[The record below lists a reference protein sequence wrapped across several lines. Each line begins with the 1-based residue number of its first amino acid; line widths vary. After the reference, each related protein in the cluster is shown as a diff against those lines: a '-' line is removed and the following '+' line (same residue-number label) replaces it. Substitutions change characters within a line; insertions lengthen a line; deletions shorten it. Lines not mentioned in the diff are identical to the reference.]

1 MTMIARLT
9 GILAEAEPTEIIVDV
24 QGVGYSVSIPLST
37 FEKLPPL
44 REAVTV
50 HTHFHMREDNI
61 QLFGFATKEERA
73 LFRMLVDN
81 VQGVGPK
88 VALNVLSCVS
98 LDSFVNSVA
107 NGDVKGLSR
116 INGVGKRTAERMVVE
131 LKDKI
136 DAIGKGV
143 IGSAVAVSGNAAAKS
158 GISQEMSDA
167 IAALESLGYKRDASE
182 KAVRSVAEKETG
194 ASTEQLLRKAL
205 ASLNS

>member
-1 MTMIARLT
+1 M
-9 GILAEAEPTEIIVDV
+9 
-24 QGVGYSVSIPLST
+24 
-37 FEKLPPL
+37 
-44 REAVTV
+44 
-50 HTHFHMREDNI
+50 

-73 LFRMLVDN
+73 LFRMLMDN

-98 LDSFVNSVA
+98 LDSFVTSVA
-107 NGDVKGLSR
+107 NGDVKALSR

-143 IGSAVAVSGNAAAKS
+143 IGSAVAASGNAAKP
-158 GISQEMSDA
+158 GIAQEALDA
-167 IAALESLGYKRDASE
+167 IAALESLGYKRDAAE
-182 KAVRSVAEKETG
+182 KAVRSAAEKEEG

-205 ASLNS
+205 AILNS

>member
-1 MTMIARLT
+1 MIARLT
-9 GILAEAEPTEIIVDV
+9 GILVEAEPTEIIVDV
-24 QGVGYSVSIPLST
+24 QGVGYSVSVPLST
-37 FEKLPPL
+37 FDKLPPVGQQVTIHTHVHL
-44 REAVTV
+44 REDC
-50 HTHFHMREDNI
+50 M

-73 LFRMLVDN
+73 LFRMLMDN

-98 LDSFVNSVA
+98 LDSFVTSVA
-107 NGDVKGLSR
+107 NGDVKALSR

-143 IGSAVAVSGNAAAKS
+143 IGSAVAASGNAAKP
-158 GISQEMSDA
+158 GIAQEALDA
-167 IAALESLGYKRDASE
+167 IAALESLGYKRDAAE
-182 KAVRSVAEKETG
+182 KAVRSAAEKEEG

-205 ASLNS
+205 AILNS

>member
-1 MTMIARLT
+1 MIARLT
-9 GILAEAEPTEIIVDV
+9 GILVEAEPTEIIVDV
-24 QGVGYSVSIPLST
+24 QGVGYSVSVPLST
-37 FEKLPPL
+37 FDKLPPVGQQ
-44 REAVTV
+44 VTI
-50 HTHFHMREDNI
+50 HTHFHLREDCM

-73 LFRMLVDN
+73 LFRMLMDN

-98 LDSFVNSVA
+98 LDSFVTSVA
-107 NGDVKGLSR
+107 NGDVKALSR

-143 IGSAVAVSGNAAAKS
+143 IGSAVAASGNAVKP
-158 GISQEMSDA
+158 GIAQEALDA
-167 IAALESLGYKRDASE
+167 IAALESLGYKRDAAE
-182 KAVRSVAEKETG
+182 KAVRSAAEKEEG

-205 ASLNS
+205 AILNS

>member
-1 MTMIARLT
+1 MIARLT
-9 GILAEAEPTEIIVDV
+9 GILVEAEPTEIIVDV
-24 QGVGYSVSIPLST
+24 QGVGYSVSVPLST
-37 FEKLPPL
+37 FDKLPPVGQQ
-44 REAVTV
+44 VTI
-50 HTHFHMREDNI
+50 HTHFHLREDCM

-73 LFRMLVDN
+73 LFRMLMDN

-98 LDSFVNSVA
+98 LDSFVTSVA
-107 NGDVKGLSR
+107 NGDVKALSS

-143 IGSAVAVSGNAAAKS
+143 IGSAVAASGNAVKP
-158 GISQEMSDA
+158 GIAQEALDA
-167 IAALESLGYKRDASE
+167 IAALESLGYKRDAAE
-182 KAVRSVAEKETG
+182 KAVRSAAEKEEG

-205 ASLNS
+205 AILNS

>member
-1 MTMIARLT
+1 MIARLT
-9 GILAEAEPTEIIVDV
+9 GILVEAEPTEIIVDV
-24 QGVGYSVSIPLST
+24 QGVGYSVSVPLST
-37 FEKLPPL
+37 FDKLPPVGQQ
-44 REAVTV
+44 VTI
-50 HTHFHMREDNI
+50 HTHFHLREDCM

-73 LFRMLVDN
+73 LFRMLMDN

-98 LDSFVNSVA
+98 LDSFVTSVA
-107 NGDVKGLSR
+107 NGDVKALSR

-143 IGSAVAVSGNAAAKS
+143 IGSAVAASGNAAKP
-158 GISQEMSDA
+158 GIAQEALDA
-167 IAALESLGYKRDASE
+167 IAALESLGYKRDAAE
-182 KAVRSVAEKETG
+182 KAVRSAAEKEEG

-205 ASLNS
+205 AILNS

>member
-1 MTMIARLT
+1 MIARLT

-24 QGVGYSVSIPLST
+24 HGVGYSVSVPLST
-37 FEKLPPL
+37 FDKLPPVGQS
-44 REAVTV
+44 VTI
-50 HTHFHMREDNI
+50 HTHFIMREDSM
-61 QLFGFATKEERA
+61 QLFGFATKDERA

-143 IGSAVAVSGNAAAKS
+143 IGSAVAVSGNASAKP
-158 GISQEMSDA
+158 GISQEVSDA
-167 IAALESLGYKRDASE
+167 IAALESLGYKREAAE
-182 KAVRSVAEKETG
+182 KAVRAVAEKEAG

-205 ASLNS
+205 ATLNS

>member
-1 MTMIARLT
+1 MIARLT
-9 GILAEAEPTEIIVDV
+9 GILVEAEPTEIIVDV
-24 QGVGYSVSIPLST
+24 QGVGYSVSVPLST
-37 FEKLPPL
+37 FDKLPSVGQQ
-44 REAVTV
+44 VTI
-50 HTHFHMREDNI
+50 HTHFHLREDCM

-73 LFRMLVDN
+73 LFRMLMDN

-98 LDSFVNSVA
+98 LDSFVTSVA
-107 NGDVKGLSR
+107 NGDVKALSR

-143 IGSAVAVSGNAAAKS
+143 IGSAVAASGNAASKP
-158 GISQEMSDA
+158 GIAQEALDA
-167 IAALESLGYKRDASE
+167 IAALESLGYKRDAAE
-182 KAVRSVAEKETG
+182 KAVRSAAEKEEG

-205 ASLNS
+205 AILNS